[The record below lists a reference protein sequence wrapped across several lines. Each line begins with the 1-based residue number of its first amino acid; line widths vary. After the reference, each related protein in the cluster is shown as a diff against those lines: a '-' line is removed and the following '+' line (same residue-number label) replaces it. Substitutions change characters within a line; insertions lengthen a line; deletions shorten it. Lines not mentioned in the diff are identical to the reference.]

1 MAGRVLLQALLP
13 RSTMA
18 TATFFTADVASQ
30 AIAHASSEQSLSS
43 LSSSSSNG
51 SPTSSLSSFK
61 SFDSL
66 DSISD
71 FLDSFTSEWDLAR
84 SAKSA
89 AFGLS
94 IVSWYGF
101 STTFVL
107 SKVLPACSKKGIT
120 LSMALIQS
128 AAQQALFA
136 PPLTFSFLY
145 SSAAVLHGDEAAFE
159 TAKEQMPGVGAA
171 AWSFLPW
178 VNGLVNWGIPS
189 PGLKKAALTT
199 ISTGWATYLSVVA
212 TPA

>member
-30 AIAHASSEQSLSS
+30 AITHGSNEQSLSS
-43 LSSSSSNG
+43 LSSDSS
-51 SPTSSLSSFK
+51 TTISSLTSLRP
-61 SFDSL
+61 FDSL

-71 FLDSFTSEWDLAR
+71 SLDSFSSEWDLSR

-107 SKVLPACSKKGIT
+107 SKVLPTCTKRGIT
-120 LSMALIQS
+120 LSMALLQS
-128 AAQQALFA
+128 SAQQALFA
-136 PPLTFSFLY
+136 PPLTFSILY
-145 SSAAVLHGDEAAFE
+145 SSAAVLHGDETAFE
-159 TAKEQMPGVGAA
+159 TAKEQLPGVGAT

-178 VNGLVNWGIPS
+178 VNGLVNWGVRS
-189 PGLKKAALTT
+189 PGWKKAALATV
-199 ISTGWATYLSVVA
+199 STGWATYLALVA
-212 TPA
+212 TPG